1 MLYVPWVFS
10 LTDSSKYC
18 ACVDGGGE
26 GVQTTLKTDET
37 ILTWIQIFYP
47 YCYAYLC
54 LIVFSDTTTS
64 PPWTPLYPN
73 SRLEQEAIQYIHK
86 FYCKDCQMDKQ
97 AAERAKA
104 AAISTGEDSS
114 TSFSSDSTNTD
125 VKQEPMSPMSPQ
137 QMTDEASLM
146 ITLDKNK
153 ECK

>member
-1 MLYVPWVFS
+1 
-10 LTDSSKYC
+10 
-18 ACVDGGGE
+18 
-26 GVQTTLKTDET
+26 
-37 ILTWIQIFYP
+37 
-47 YCYAYLC
+47 
-54 LIVFSDTTTS
+54 
-64 PPWTPLYPN
+64 
-73 SRLEQEAIQYIHK
+73 
-86 FYCKDCQMDKQ
+86 MDKQ